1 VALSSATM
9 MAASA
14 STSTLA
20 SKRTTRPLV
29 NWSSMRPEDDIG
41 AVEGGGGIG
50 ADTIIG
56 TNAVG

>member
-1 VALSSATM
+1 M

-29 NWSSMRPEDDIG
+29 NWISMRPEEDIG

-56 TNAVG
+56 TNAAG